1 MSAQCWI
8 TNIYQ
13 QRTSSKSH
21 IYTRVVRD
29 AKPNESK
36 AWNSKR
42 RQWELSAI
50 LGTVGDNIMRLPF
63 GSPCDTRCLWFTRPT
78 APTRNPQRHSCD
90 SITSDRRKVRKAFP
104 RWLPQSLFS
113 SSSFALTIY
122 HPVHLDRLQFPGG
135 VSLLSTGVSGAPGS
149 PQGQWEGRG
158 LVRPPDLSQGDG
170 SVGPTAGLMSC
181 LTGQTIDVRQI
192 DGCAIKRISKLGNL
206 SNITVNTMD
215 ILYYISLK
223 AVSL

>member
-63 GSPCDTRCLWFTRPT
+63 GSPCDTWCLWFTRPT

-90 SITSDRRKVRKAFP
+90 SITSDRRKVRKAYP

-113 SSSFALTIY
+113 SSSSRWPFIIQSIWTGSSSQAELACCPLGSLELQEAHRGSGKVVALY
-122 HPVHLDRLQFPGG
+122 DLQICPREMG
-135 VSLLSTGVSGAPGS
+135 VLVPQQDWCHVSQVKQSTS
-149 PQGQWEGRG
+149 
-158 LVRPPDLSQGDG
+158 D
-170 SVGPTAGLMSC
+170 
-181 LTGQTIDVRQI
+181 
-192 DGCAIKRISKLGNL
+192 K
-206 SNITVNTMD
+206 
-215 ILYYISLK
+215 
-223 AVSL
+223 